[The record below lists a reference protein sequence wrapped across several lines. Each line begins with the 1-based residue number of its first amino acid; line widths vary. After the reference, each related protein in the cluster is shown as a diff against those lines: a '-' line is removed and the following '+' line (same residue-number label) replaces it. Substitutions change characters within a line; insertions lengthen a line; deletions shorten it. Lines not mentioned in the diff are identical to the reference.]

1 MSPSLM
7 LSLIE
12 PFVPWLDLV
21 ERVLAAPYLMEAVA
35 SSCSEPQEETSLGN
49 RMGTVTDLVVNF
61 GVGVW
66 EGVRILGLEVSVSG
80 RLQEVCDT

>member
-7 LSLIE
+7 LSLVK

-21 ERVLAAPYLMEAVA
+21 ERVLAVSYLKEA
-35 SSCSEPQEETSLGN
+35 SCMVPQVETSLGN

-61 GVGVW
+61 GLGVW
-66 EGVRILGLEVSVSG
+66 EGVKILGVEVSVID
-80 RLQEVCDT
+80 RLQEVCDI

>member
-7 LSLIE
+7 LSLVK

-21 ERVLAAPYLMEAVA
+21 ERVLAAPYLKEASYLV
-35 SSCSEPQEETSLGN
+35 PQVETSLGN

-61 GVGVW
+61 GEEVL
-66 EGVRILGLEVSVSG
+66 EGVRILGLEVSVIN

>member
-1 MSPSLM
+1 MSPSLK
-7 LSLIE
+7 LSLVK

-21 ERVLAAPYLMEAVA
+21 ERVLAAPYLKEA
-35 SSCSEPQEETSLGN
+35 SYLEPQEETSQGN

-61 GVGVW
+61 GEEVS
-66 EGVRILGLEVSVSG
+66 EGVRILGLAVSVIG

>member
-1 MSPSLM
+1 
-7 LSLIE
+7 
-12 PFVPWLDLV
+12 
-21 ERVLAAPYLMEAVA
+21 VLAVSYLKEA
-35 SSCSEPQEETSLGN
+35 SCLVPQVETSLGN

-61 GVGVW
+61 GEGVS

>member
-12 PFVPWLDLV
+12 PSAPWLDLV
-21 ERVLAAPYLMEAVA
+21 ERVLAVSYLKEV
-35 SSCSEPQEETSLGN
+35 SYLEPQVETSQGN

-61 GVGVW
+61 GEEVS
-66 EGVRILGLEVSVSG
+66 EGVRIRGLAVSVIG

>member
-7 LSLIE
+7 LSLVK

-21 ERVLAAPYLMEAVA
+21 ERVLAAPYLKEAA
-35 SSCSEPQEETSLGN
+35 SSYLVPQVETSQGN

-61 GVGVW
+61 EEEVW
-66 EGVRILGLEVSVSG
+66 EGVRILELEVSVSG